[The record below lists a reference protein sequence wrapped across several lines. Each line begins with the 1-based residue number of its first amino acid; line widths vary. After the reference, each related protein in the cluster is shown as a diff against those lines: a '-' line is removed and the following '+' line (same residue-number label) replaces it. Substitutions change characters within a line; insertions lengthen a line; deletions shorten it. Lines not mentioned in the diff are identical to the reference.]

1 MGVTRSNHSLTNQN
15 NLSTLTLNLLD
26 EIISVFSLNCISPWS
41 HDATH
46 ENNLGLIPSSQF
58 VNVSRQIGLTYTPS
72 ESRSIN
78 KELKLKG
85 IDFIDVDTFVQLV
98 DNKIRL
104 DSDIKSKV
112 PEFTSVED
120 FLGPKLDECYTI
132 LDWQKSGK
140 LPSSD
145 LKHMLSCFDNGQ
157 FDSSKLNT
165 LFKSAGL
172 TSKRIISKDD
182 FRRMFMPISDTS
194 FFSVRLFDET
204 KSS

>member
-1 MGVTRSNHSLTNQN
+1 MGFSHSNHSLTNLN
-15 NLSTLTLNLLD
+15 NLSTLTINLLD
-26 EIISVFSLNCISPWS
+26 EIISVFSLNCISPWTY
-41 HDATH
+41 DPDD
-46 ENNLGLIPSSQF
+46 ENNLGLLPASRF
-58 VNVSRQIGLTYTPS
+58 VNVSRQIGLTFTPS

-85 IDFIDVDTFVQLV
+85 IEFIDVDTFVQLL

-132 LDWQKSGK
+132 LDWQKNGK

-145 LKHMLSCFDNGQ
+145 LKHMLSCFDEGQ

-172 TSKRIISKDD
+172 TNKRIISKDD
-182 FRRMFMPISDTS
+182 FRAMFLPISDTS
-194 FFSVRLFDET
+194 FFSVRLFDEH
-204 KSS
+204 KPS